1 MSSSLTSMLADPGRL
16 AAVRQTNLLDTPAEA
31 VFDRLARLVARV
43 LGTPIA
49 VMSLID
55 QHRQFFK
62 ASLGMPEP
70 WATLRQAPVSHSMCR
85 YVLATGQPLV
95 IGDVRW
101 DALGSDNPFMAELGA
116 VAYMGIPLVLS
127 SGHVV
132 GSFCVADRR
141 PRDWTGEDLAGLKD
155 LAGLVMDEIELRSEL
170 QAHKVADDALT
181 QHNQHLWGAL
191 EAVPDAV
198 VISTTNLDPKGPR
211 IVHANRA
218 FCELTGH
225 PVEELVGSSLRLV
238 QCPEAAASVYESI
251 AAWLE
256 SGSPWVKE
264 TVSHRKDGTEYVARW
279 QVAPLPDR
287 SGQTTHWACTQQDVA
302 SHRKLE
308 QRLADVEAGF
318 QALLE
323 RVPAVVYTISP
334 DPPYAPTYVSP
345 QIEALL
351 GEQASECIG
360 TPGLWDRWVH
370 PDDRE
375 WVNAECERTNET
387 GEPFLGEY
395 RILTRDGQERWVRDE
410 AILVRDAAGRQLF
423 WQGILTD
430 ITATRQA
437 SSRLAE
443 ALGRE
448 QDAAEQLAAA
458 LERERAGASTSARS
472 PAAAWRRPPWPTST
486 RWWWTRRPCTSRWTA
501 PRWNGS
507 SRTSSSTRPGT
518 PRRAPPSGCGSTP
531 TARVP
536 CWSWRT
542 RGRACRRS
550 SASRSSSPSV
560 RAVTSPRTP
569 PARGSAWRWSPSS
582 PTCTVGAPG
591 SRTAPAAAPRSGCS
605 FPTGP
610 PRRPPPPS
618 CRDRGRG
625 PRPGRRTG
633 DGGRRPRPAAGRS
646 GAARP
651 PGRQA
656 AAGGT
661 RTPTRR
667 PTRGRRSRWRRR
679 RPGCWPPVGGRRR
692 RAPGRCH
699 PPSSA
704 LRAAGG
710 RGRGTSGRDRRR
722 GRRPRPG
729 RG

>member
-31 VFDRLARLVARV
+31 VFDRLARLAARV

-62 ASLGMPEP
+62 ASFGMPEP

-458 LERERAGASTSARS
+458 LERERAGADHLRAMDEMKTTFLQAVSHDLRTPLTSVLGIALTLQRGADGLRPDDVVDLIRRLTTNARKLDRLLADLLDLDRLARGTLT
-472 PAAAWRRPPWPTST
+472 PERRVVDIGAL
-486 RWWWTRRPCTSRWTA
+486 TRRSVEEAAVADEHPVVVDASSLHIAVDGPKVERIVENLVLNAARHTEAGTTIWVRVHADGEGALLVVEDEGPGVPTQLREQIFQPFRQGRNVA
-501 PRWNGS
+501 PNTPGS
-507 SRTSSSTRPGT
+507 GIGLALVAQFANLHGGRAWVEDRPGGG
-518 PRRAPPSGCGSTP
+518 ASF
-531 TARVP
+531 RVFLP
-536 CWSWRT
+536 
-542 RGRACRRS
+542 
-550 SASRSSSPSV
+550 
-560 RAVTSPRTP
+560 
-569 PARGSAWRWSPSS
+569 
-582 PTCTVGAPG
+582 
-591 SRTAPAAAPRSGCS
+591 
-605 FPTGP
+605 
-610 PRRPPPPS
+610 
-618 CRDRGRG
+618 D
-625 PRPGRRTG
+625 
-633 DGGRRPRPAAGRS
+633 RPAAE
-646 GAARP
+646 
-651 PGRQA
+651 A
-656 AAGGT
+656 AA
-661 RTPTRR
+661 
-667 PTRGRRSRWRRR
+667 S
-679 RPGCWPPVGGRRR
+679 
-692 RAPGRCH
+692 
-699 PPSSA
+699 
-704 LRAAGG
+704 
-710 RGRGTSGRDRRR
+710 
-722 GRRPRPG
+722 
-729 RG
+729 